1 MNKSITISV
10 GGIIAIAIAVFIG
23 YLWGQS
29 NVTIPEPRDKRSC
42 EMGERAVCGS

>member
-29 NVTIPEPRDKRSC
+29 NVTIPEPEIK
-42 EMGERAVCGS
+42 EVVKWEKER